1 MKRQL
6 HFIPNKTI
14 LKYLLIVQF
23 LLLGGSLILFQS
35 YKNDSSLVKIKKK
48 DNSAE
53 IKRLSDI
60 ADVYFDTNKK
70 DSAIYFFNKA
80 KKLCDPNKNTI
91 DYVYALSCISQLQF
105 EQGNYIASEASATEA
120 LPYIKHIKNPRYSWI
135 VYNLLGLNYMNNYDN
150 TNATLYFNK
159 ALSLNTSAWRKY
171 IALNNL
177 GAIYINQ
184 KKYKEAMKIFKILA
198 SQKNVSKYDAINHNN
213 YSFAINNLGFCYYKL
228 GNSKKAQNYFYEA
241 LKIRLKPE
249 TQEGLVTTYKNL
261 SSIFEKT
268 DPNLSLKYIKK
279 AYEHASKIKNVTER
293 VETLALLIKHSEA
306 NDLKRHS
313 LTYIKLVDSI
323 TIARQTAKNQFMNI
337 QYLSKKDKEE
347 NLRLK
352 AQKAENEL
360 QLERQKKR
368 IIISYIIILFILGL
382 VTFLCYHL
390 NSKGRKEKNDA
401 VLKSELRISKKL
413 HDELAND
420 VYQTIAFAEIK
431 DLKIDEN
438 REHLLNNLE
447 NIYLRTRNISKENS
461 KITTDKNY
469 IVALKEM
476 ISGFKTP
483 KINILLNGFDTISWD
498 KVETN
503 KKIILYRILQ
513 ELFLNMKQHSQ
524 ATLVSTTFKLKEK
537 NLIVIYNDNGVG
549 INKNDLIFKNG
560 LQNVENRI
568 KTINGTIIFD
578 PDYEKGFKLSFTF
591 PI

>member
-1 MKRQL
+1 MKKQL
-6 HFIPNKTI
+6 RFIPNKAI

-23 LLLGGSLILFQS
+23 LLLGGSLLLYQS
-35 YKNDSSLVKIKKK
+35 YKNDNVVKPKKK
-48 DNSAE
+48 DNTAE

-91 DYVYALSCISQLQF
+91 DYVYALSCIAELQF
-105 EQGNYIASEASATEA
+105 EQGNYIASETSATEA

-159 ALSLNTSAWRKY
+159 ALSLNTSAWRKH

-198 SQKNVSKYDAINHNN
+198 SQKNVSKEDAINHAN

-228 GNSKKAQNYFYEA
+228 GNSKKALNYFYEA

-249 TQEGLVTTYKNL
+249 TQEGLVTTYKDL
-261 SSIFEKT
+261 SMFFEKT
-268 DPNLSLKYIKK
+268 NPSLSIDYAKK
-279 AYEHASKIKNVTER
+279 AYQHASKINNVTDKI
-293 VETLALLIKHSEA
+293 ETLGLLIKHSEE

-313 LTYIKLVDSI
+313 LSYIKLVDSI
-323 TIARQTAKNQFMNI
+323 TIARQTAKNQFTNI
-337 QYLSKKDKEE
+337 KYTAKKDKEE
-347 NLRLK
+347 NLKLK
-352 AQKAENEL
+352 EQRAENKL

-368 IIISYIIILFILGL
+368 NIISYIIIVFILGL
-382 VTFLCYHL
+382 VTFLCFHL
-390 NSKGRKEKNDA
+390 KLKGKKEKDDA
-401 VLKSELRISKKL
+401 IFKSELRISKKL

-420 VYQTIAFAEIK
+420 VYQTMAFAEST
-431 DLKIDEN
+431 DLKLNEN
-438 REHLLNNLE
+438 KEHLLNSLE
-447 NIYLRTRNISKENS
+447 NIYSRTRNISKENS
-461 KITTDKNY
+461 KIVTNENY
-469 IVALKEM
+469 AIALKEM
-476 ISGFKTP
+476 IAGFKTP
-483 KINILLNGFDTISWD
+483 KINILVNGFDTISWN
-498 KVETN
+498 KVERN
-503 KKIILYRILQ
+503 KKIILYRVIQ

-524 ATLVSTTFKLKEK
+524 ASLVSTTFKLKEK
-537 NLIVIYNDNGVG
+537 NIIVIYNDNGVG
-549 INKNDLIFKNG
+549 IDKNHLIFKNG